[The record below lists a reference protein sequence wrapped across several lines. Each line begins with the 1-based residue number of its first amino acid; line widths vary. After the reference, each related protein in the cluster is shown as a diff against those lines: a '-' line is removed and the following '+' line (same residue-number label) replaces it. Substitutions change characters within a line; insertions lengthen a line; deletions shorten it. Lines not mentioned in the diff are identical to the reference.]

1 MKYLAEQCRKEII
14 YLPTAFLSLTDK
26 LAKEVKNNRAFRE
39 KLLLGWKVNL
49 KKKKKEVVGHLSKEF
64 QGSYLGEAINSLEQM
79 KTNPELILQVIM
91 KAQASRNCH
100 FSSIQL
106 PE

>member
-1 MKYLAEQCRKEII
+1 MKYLADQCRKEII
-14 YLPTAFLSLTDK
+14 YLPTAFLSLTDM

-49 KKKKKEVVGHLSKEF
+49 KKKEEF

-91 KAQASRNCH
+91 KAQTSLQFNSVA
-100 FSSIQL
+100 
-106 PE
+106 